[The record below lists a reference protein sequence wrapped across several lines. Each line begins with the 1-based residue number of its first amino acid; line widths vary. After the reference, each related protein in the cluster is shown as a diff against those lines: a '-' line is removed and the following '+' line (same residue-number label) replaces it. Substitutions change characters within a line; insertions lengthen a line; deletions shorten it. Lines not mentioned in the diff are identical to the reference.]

1 MSMALLI
8 ATADF
13 WSILLGAFLATG
25 GGAGIQLFQHHLASR
40 AKDKARLAEAYPEWA
55 GAAMQTWRSAERYM
69 HVAYSVERNM
79 DIEPGISRDTLST
92 LLFQTDEA
100 MGNSLVCLRQ
110 LEARLLD
117 LEEDDEFRRR
127 VREYTNLATL
137 NTDSGADIAPNRDL
151 LATTIGAIR
160 GRGRSIDDG
169 VRELLDAARAR
180 TK

>member
-1 MSMALLI
+1 
-8 ATADF
+8 
-13 WSILLGAFLATG
+13 
-25 GGAGIQLFQHHLASR
+25 
-40 AKDKARLAEAYPEWA
+40 
-55 GAAMQTWRSAERYM
+55 M